1 MDTFDIARS
10 TAIVTGANTGLGK
23 ETAVGLAVLG
33 ARVVMT
39 SRDPDKG
46 ERARREVSERSGS
59 DRVECR
65 TLDLASFA
73 SIRAFAHGVLADHAE
88 IHVLVNNAGLTLSKR
103 SETAE
108 GHEATFGV
116 NHLGPFLLTT
126 LLLERMQA
134 SAPARIVNVAS
145 DAHRMSRRG
154 MTWNDLGRTRRYR
167 AFAVYS
173 ESKLANILFTRE
185 LARRLAGTGVTVNAC
200 HPGFVNS
207 EFGGPD
213 DTSRLMSAILRPTAR
228 LIALSPEKGAR
239 TQIWLASSPEV
250 GDRSGAYYHRCRE
263 KEPSAAARDAAAALR
278 LWELSETLV
287 GG

>member
-1 MDTFDIARS
+1 METFDIARS

-23 ETAVGLAVLG
+23 ETAVALGTLG

-39 SRDPDKG
+39 SRDPEKG
-46 ERARREVSERSGS
+46 ERARIDVCERSGS

-65 TLDLASFA
+65 ILDLASFA
-73 SIRAFAHGVLADHAE
+73 SIRSFADGVLADHAE
-88 IHVLVNNAGLTLSKR
+88 LQVLVNNAGLTLSKR
-103 SETAE
+103 TETVA
-108 GHEATFGV
+108 GHETTFGV
-116 NHLGPFLLTT
+116 NHLGPFLLTS
-126 LLLERMQA
+126 LLLERLQA

-154 MTWNDLGRTRRYR
+154 LSWDDLARTKRYR

-185 LARRLAGTGVTVNAC
+185 LGRRVTGTGVTVNAC

-213 DTSRLMSAILRPTAR
+213 DTSRLMAAILRPTAR

-250 GDRSGAYYHRCRE
+250 DGRSGAYFHRCKE
-263 KEPSAAARDAAAALR
+263 KQPSAAARDTAAATR
-278 LWELSETLV
+278 LWELSETMV
-287 GG
+287 GA